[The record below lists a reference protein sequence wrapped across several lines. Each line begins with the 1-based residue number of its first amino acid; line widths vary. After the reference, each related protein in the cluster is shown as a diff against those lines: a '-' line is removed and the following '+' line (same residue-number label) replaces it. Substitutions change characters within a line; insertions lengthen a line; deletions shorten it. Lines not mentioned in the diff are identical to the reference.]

1 MSAVAPLHPNA
12 RARAADAS
20 ASEAPADA
28 QADGGFSEHL
38 VVPLVEERVRVSK
51 IRREAGRVR
60 VRTFVRQRD
69 ETIDVSL
76 AEERVHVERVA
87 IGRPAERVEA
97 PRYEGDT
104 YIIPVYEEVFVVE
117 KRLVL
122 REEIHVRTE
131 RTETRTPQT
140 VTLRSTDFVVER
152 DGPSA
157 PSVPPSASPRAA
169 PDPAPTD

>member
-1 MSAVAPLHPNA
+1 MSAEVPLHPNA
-12 RARAADAS
+12 LAQDADAS

-28 QADGGFSEHL
+28 RADGGFSEHL

-69 ETIDVSL
+69 ETIDVAL

-152 DGPSA
+152 DGP
-157 PSVPPSASPRAA
+157 PRPGVPPSASPSAA